1 MRPLVLTEK
10 ALSVLGSLDLS
21 VESLLLDDTT
31 AETAVP
37 NVHFGEHGVYI
48 SAQSCA
54 PDCRLLVI
62 RRWDGGLFDGVEPT
76 ERRAVFDRCARIAL
90 RSFDKSIALN
100 PKWMPFRQDNRVS
113 VFAYG
118 VGATERILAEVNYDE
133 SGDTYVF
140 GLSAGGEVRDL
151 SSLTPDSDVYINARL
166 EFSSI
171 LRTPSK
177 QQQDYDESIDLELMD
192 RGLLA
197 KGISFEDWMLHLAP
211 RQREFVEREL
221 TGPLRLRGAAG
232 TGKTLAMVMKA
243 VKIKNEANKAGEA
256 KRILFL
262 THSWSMAEQI
272 DGLISQLDH
281 AEAGAA
287 TLEVFPLLEVA
298 RKRNYSEI
306 GREPLGVDSEEGKRK
321 SLAEIGEVL
330 AAFMASDW
338 IAFRGDCSEE
348 FVNAIEAPA
357 GSRRLF
363 YFEWDLL
370 VEFGC
375 VLAAQGILGRQSELE
390 KYIRIRR
397 MQYMM
402 PLANNVEK
410 EVVFRLW
417 GSFLAQLKLKGM
429 ISSDQIVCDVLADLQ
444 TFYWEA
450 ARSDQGYDIVFVDE
464 THLFNAQERLTFHHL
479 LSDGDKAP
487 LVVMALDPKQSPREM
502 FVTSVQQGPGSRP
515 DVYDSA
521 RLPKSDRIDLIDVY
535 RYTPEIDGL
544 IKRVLNAVPGLELGE
559 DWNVPMA
566 TSGLAS
572 GPMPTVRVLPNKLA
586 AYREAIACSKRFS
599 PDARRRGGRV
609 AILCL
614 DQERFSEYAR
624 AAEAQET
631 KDIFTLKSR
640 DDVARLKFMQKKTVL
655 STPEYVAG
663 LQFDTVIILDAN
675 KNLVPDGG
683 YSGHQQ
689 RRFLSELYL
698 GMSRA
703 EHQLVFISSQD
714 GDGLPEVLDRATK
727 DGLLVGD
734 AR

>member
-1 MRPLVLTEK
+1 MRPLVVTEK
-10 ALSVLGSLDLS
+10 ALSVLGTLNLSL
-21 VESLLLDDTT
+21 ESLLVEEPAANVD
-31 AETAVP
+31 AP

-48 SAQSCA
+48 STKGCV

-62 RRWDGGLFDGVEPT
+62 RRWAGGLFDGIDLT
-76 ERRAVFDRCARIAL
+76 ERRSVFDRCARIAL

-100 PKWMPFRQDNRVS
+100 PKWMPFRQGNRVS
-113 VFAYG
+113 VFASG
-118 VGATERILAEVNYDE
+118 VGKTERILAEINYEE

-140 GLSAGGEVRDL
+140 GLSTGGEIRDL
-151 SSLTPDSDVYINARL
+151 SSLTPDIDVYINARL
-166 EFSSI
+166 EFSSA
-171 LRTPSK
+171 LRTF
-177 QQQDYDESIDLELMD
+177 DEREPDNEENIDLELME
-192 RGLLA
+192 RGSLA
-197 KGISFEDWMLHLAP
+197 KGFSFEDWMQHLAP
-211 RQREFVEREL
+211 RQREFVERKL

-243 VKIKNEANKAGEA
+243 VKIRKEANKIGEA
-256 KRILFL
+256 KRVLFL

-272 DGLISQLDH
+272 DGLINQLDH
-281 AEAGAA
+281 DQSGTA
-287 TLEVFPLLEVA
+287 TLEVFPLLEIA
-298 RKRNYSEI
+298 RKRNYTEI

-321 SLAEIGEVL
+321 SLAEIAEVL
-330 AAFMASDW
+330 TTFKANDW
-338 IAFRGDCSEE
+338 IAFKGGCSEE
-348 FVNAIEAPA
+348 FVKAVEAPA

-370 VEFGC
+370 IEFGC
-375 VLAAQGILGRQSELE
+375 VLAAHGILGRQSELD
-390 KYIRIRR
+390 KYSRIRR

-417 GSFLAQLKLKGM
+417 GSFLTQLKVKGM
-429 ISSDQIVCDVLADLQ
+429 ISSDQIICDVLADLQ

-450 ARSDQGYDIVFVDE
+450 ARSDQGYDVIFVDE

-479 LSDGDKAP
+479 LSDGDKPP

-502 FVTSVQQGPGSRP
+502 FVTSVQQGPGNRA
-515 DVYDSA
+515 DIYDSA
-521 RLPKSDRIDLIDVY
+521 RLPKSERIDLIDVY
-535 RYTPEIDGL
+535 RYTPEIDRL

-572 GPMPTVRVLPNKLA
+572 GPVPSVCIVPNKLA
-586 AYREAIACSKRFS
+586 AYKEAIATSKRLS
-599 PDARRRGGRV
+599 PEARLRGGRV
-609 AILCL
+609 AILCM

-624 AAEAQET
+624 AAEVQEA

-640 DDVARLKFMQKKTVL
+640 DDAARLKFMLKKTIL

-663 LQFDTVIILDAN
+663 LQFDIVIILDAN

-703 EHQLVFISSQD
+703 EHQLIFISSQD
-714 GDGLPEVLDRATK
+714 GDGLPEVLERAAK
-727 DGLLVGD
+727 DGLLVEEK
-734 AR
+734 